1 MKTLVVIPARFG
13 STRFEGKPLKAETG
27 WPLIRHV
34 YEQVKKAKL
43 VDHIVIA
50 TDDQRIMDVVH
61 RFGGKAIMTDPDHPS
76 GTDRIAEAVA
86 KMDDDFDIIV
96 NVQGD
101 EPEIEPD
108 VIDKIITLHKKS
120 GAFVS
125 TMVCPFA
132 ADKKLGNG
140 SPQDPNCV
148 KAILGE
154 KINGLDTARFA
165 LYFTRAFAPYPRDTA
180 GALKDSTNYYLH
192 IGMYAYSP
200 KSLQQYVAMPQSFL
214 EKTESLEQLRILE
227 NGHSIAVDIIPKGTP
242 GIDTPEDYAA
252 FIKRCKAKQS

>member
-13 STRFEGKPLKAETG
+13 STRFEGKPLKDKTG

-34 YEQVKKAKL
+34 YEQVKKASL
-43 VDHIVIA
+43 VDHIIIA

-61 RFGGKAIMTDPDHPS
+61 RFGGHAVMTSDKHPS
-76 GTDRIAEAVA
+76 GTDRIAEAVS
-86 KMDDDFDIIV
+86 KMDAKFDIIV

-108 VIDKIITLHKKS
+108 VIDKIIRLHKKS

-125 TMVCPFA
+125 TMVCPFP
-132 ADKKLGNG
+132 ADKLNGNG
-140 SPQDPNCV
+140 SPTDPSCV
-148 KAILGE
+148 KAILGGPV
-154 KINGLDTARFA
+154 KGLKTARFA
-165 LYFTRAFAPYPRDTA
+165 LYFSRALAPYPRDTA
-180 GALKDSTNYYLH
+180 GKLSDSTQYYMH

-200 KSLQQYVAMPQSFL
+200 KSLKAYVAMPQSFL

-252 FIKRCKAKQS
+252 FIQRWKETQS